1 MTDSSVE
8 VLKRLLASVTM
19 KLSSLHQETGH
30 VSNLSVVCGDGM
42 LASHKIVLAGVSTFI
57 KSILADIPVGDQ
69 VTVIM
74 PDFCVDEME
83 EFLQMIISE
92 KVSDNFPLCSAFGQ
106 PVRVSSRCD
115 IGIDCNVLF
124 LLYYL
129 FKIPFTPRKEPSY
142 LQVSLFVYSSL
153 FSFI

>member
-1 MTDSSVE
+1 MHCDSWQTE
-8 VLKRLLASVTM
+8 VLTM

-30 VSNLSVVCGDGM
+30 VSNLSVVCGDGV

-57 KSILADIPVGDQ
+57 KNILADIPVGDQ

-115 IGIDCNVLF
+115 IGIALSFSYFNIF
-124 LLYYL
+124 L
-129 FKIPFTPRKEPSY
+129 RSRS
-142 LQVSLFVYSSL
+142 LQGKNQAIFR
-153 FSFI
+153 

>member
-1 MTDSSVE
+1 
-8 VLKRLLASVTM
+8 M

-30 VSNLSVVCGDGM
+30 VSNLSVVCGDGV

-115 IGIDCNVLF
+115 IGIDCIVLF
-124 LLYYL
+124 LL
-129 FKIPFTPRKEPSY
+129 
-142 LQVSLFVYSSL
+142 
-153 FSFI
+153 